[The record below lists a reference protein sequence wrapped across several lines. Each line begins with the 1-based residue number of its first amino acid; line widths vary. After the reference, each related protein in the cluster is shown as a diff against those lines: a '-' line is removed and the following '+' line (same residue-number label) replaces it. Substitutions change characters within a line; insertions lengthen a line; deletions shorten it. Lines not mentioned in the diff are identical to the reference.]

1 MGKKLFFIVFVLLI
15 FQAQPAIVQ
24 VSNDTPNAYIVK
36 MGKRSRV
43 LERGD
48 YCEFEL
54 KKTTWWQQ
62 LIWQPKLEL
71 ARGKK
76 DGWFRDWFTI
86 THLDAKEDRI
96 EISISDVTRQSKSS
110 RAAYRVK
117 TLKKQKTNKNKS
129 ETKHDLVDQ
138 ETSVTQSDDMK

>member
-1 MGKKLFFIVFVLLI
+1 MCNKFFFIVVMFLI
-15 FQAQPAIVQ
+15 FEVQPVVVQ

-54 KKTTWWQQ
+54 KKPTWWQQ

-76 DGWFRDWFTI
+76 DGWFRDWFAI
-86 THLDAKEDRI
+86 TRLDAREDRI
-96 EISISDVTRQSKSS
+96 EISINDVARQSKSS

-117 TLKKQKTNKNKS
+117 TLKKQKANKNKNDA
-129 ETKHDLVDQ
+129 ERAFGNQ
-138 ETSVTQSDDMK
+138 EISVAQSDDIK